1 MLAGPPPKRN
11 RLNLSGAS
19 FAPRAP
25 KELLLCAR
33 GVRRAFLDARIL
45 CLLKPLPGV
54 SIGPRPSAITSLTVH
69 VCRWQVFKHYW
80 SRNGAM
86 PFDGPCILLGPCCA
100 VFQAANHCRL
110 RFCVLVRRL
119 DRASFNCDAHA
130 CRLCPTRCMFASRG
144 VACHGMSIKAS
155 NSMYFTCGIANIDQC
170 GSGEHLGGTRGVA
183 TRPKFSLV
191 TDFG

>member
-1 MLAGPPPKRN
+1 MRLHSPVDPEASRAVALRSMVGPMTPACSQPPPPKRN
-11 RLNLSGAS
+11 RLHLSGAS

-45 CLLKPLPGV
+45 CLLKALPGV
-54 SIGPRPSAITSLTVH
+54 SIAPRPSAITSLTVH

-130 CRLCPTRCMFASRG
+130 CRLHSYSP
-144 VACHGMSIKAS
+144 IKK
-155 NSMYFTCGIANIDQC
+155 
-170 GSGEHLGGTRGVA
+170 HRH
-183 TRPKFSLV
+183 
-191 TDFG
+191 